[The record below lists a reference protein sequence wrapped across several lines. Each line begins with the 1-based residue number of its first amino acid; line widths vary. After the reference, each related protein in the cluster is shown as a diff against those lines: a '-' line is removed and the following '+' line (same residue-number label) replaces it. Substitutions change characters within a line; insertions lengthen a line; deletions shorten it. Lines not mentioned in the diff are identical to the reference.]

1 MLRNLLGGLG
11 LILAFAGASPALAR
25 GEFTSGNWEG
35 SASFDGRKFQNCHM
49 SASYKDG
56 WEMIFLMDGGYNLL
70 LGFDKDGL
78 KMTEGD
84 EDDFDM
90 WVDNSKRVPHT
101 FEAITET
108 MFATKVRQ
116 ADEWFRLL
124 QRGNSLKIDVGDHV
138 ESFSLAGT
146 NAALARL
153 RQCVDTY
160 R

>member
-1 MLRNLLGGLG
+1 MLRRLVAGLG
-11 LILAFAGASPALAR
+11 LLVTIAGASPALAR

-35 SASFDGRKFQNCHM
+35 AASFEGRKFQNCHM
-49 SASYKDG
+49 SASYRSG
-56 WEMIFLMDGGYNLL
+56 WELFFLMDGEGNIF

-78 KMTEGD
+78 GLVEGD

-90 WVDNSKRVPHT
+90 WIDNSRV
-101 FEAITET
+101 ITRKFVALSTT
-108 MFATKVRQ
+108 MFATKFTDTV
-116 ADEWFRLL
+116 EWFRLL

-146 NAALARL
+146 NAALQRL
-153 RQCVDTY
+153 LQCVANF